1 MAFAMREMPD
11 PVDGQAFR
19 TAMRR
24 LAGGVSVITVG
35 ALGARTGF
43 TATSVVSLSVA
54 PAVLLVSVNAASS
67 SWPLMRE
74 HGRFGVNV
82 LGDHQQMVAERFSG
96 RDGIQ
101 AEARYARSM
110 WHLVEDAWL
119 LDGATAAFAC
129 EIEECFERHGHCVV
143 LGRVRAISSDA
154 PSDGALVYWK
164 TGYTP
169 LLAGAAPALIP
180 TYPTEIRNHGTCH
193 S

>member
-1 MAFAMREMPD
+1 MACAMREVCD
-11 PVDGQAFR
+11 PVDAQAFR
-19 TAMRR
+19 LAMRR
-24 LAGGVSVITVG
+24 LAGGVSVVTVG
-35 ALGARTGF
+35 ALGARSGF

-54 PAVLLVSVNAASS
+54 PAVLMVSVNAASS

-74 HGRFGVNV
+74 QGRFGVNV
-82 LGDHQQMVAERFSG
+82 LGEHQQRVAERFSG

-101 AEARYARSM
+101 AEDRYARST
-110 WHLVEDAWL
+110 WHRVEDAWL

-143 LGRVRAISSDA
+143 LGRVRAMRTAA
-154 PSDGALVYWK
+154 PDDGALVYWK

-169 LLAGAAPALIP
+169 LMAGAALAPFP
-180 TYPTEIRNHGTCH
+180 TPPTEIRTHGTCH